1 MKIDRNTRYSRIGNI
16 ALEELKTFS
25 SRHKQQSQFMYNQLS
40 PQSESNG
47 LYNDYGDI
55 ILLFEMTDHDNFIL
69 SSLQRSLLIAF

>member
-25 SRHKQQSQFMYNQLS
+25 SRHKQQSQFMYHQLS

-47 LYNDYGDI
+47 LYNDYGD
-55 ILLFEMTDHDNFIL
+55 NY
-69 SSLQRSLLIAF
+69 IAFWDSK

>member
-25 SRHKQQSQFMYNQLS
+25 SRHKQQSQFMYHQLS

-47 LYNDYGDI
+47 LYNDYGD
-55 ILLFEMTDHDNFIL
+55 NY
-69 SSLQRSLLIAF
+69 IAF

>member
-25 SRHKQQSQFMYNQLS
+25 SRHKQQNQFMYHQLS

-55 ILLFEMTDHDNFIL
+55 ILLFEIV
-69 SSLQRSLLIAF
+69 SK